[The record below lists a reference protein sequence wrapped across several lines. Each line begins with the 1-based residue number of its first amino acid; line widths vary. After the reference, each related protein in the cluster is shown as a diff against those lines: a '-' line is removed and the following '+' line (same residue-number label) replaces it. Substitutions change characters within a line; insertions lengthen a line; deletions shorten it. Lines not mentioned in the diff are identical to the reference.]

1 MSSVYE
7 EYMRNVLGY
16 EPIRYRDTYDAE
28 YNDYMNYSNFNIP
41 QQFETN
47 IETSRLE
54 SCYPDIYNLVYPM
67 VKKACSKNNRAL
79 SSDLVDELTNEIY
92 NAIEDDSLNE
102 NRTSEIKNRSIDV
115 KTSSKSIEN
124 KTNLIRQE
132 SSSKEDRQIRN
143 QGLQDL
149 IKILL
154 IRELINNSGFRPR
167 PPAPPRHQFR
177 HHLHQ
182 DREDHLVL
190 QWDQDLVDHHLI
202 EVCMNK
208 IMIYMNIN
216 LSRKLAW
223 LLAFLVLL
231 QKKCYNID
239 ILM

>member
-41 QQFETN
+41 Q
-47 IETSRLE
+47 
-54 SCYPDIYNLVYPM
+54 
-67 VKKACSKNNRAL
+67 L

-92 NAIEDDSLNE
+92 NAIGDDSLNE

-167 PPAPPRHQFR
+167 PPAPPRPPVPPPPPPRPGRPPRPPMGPGPGRPPFNR
-177 HHLHQ
+177 SMYEQ
-182 DREDHLVL
+182 DYD
-190 QWDQDLVDHHLI
+190 
-202 EVCMNK
+202 
-208 IMIYMNIN
+208 IYE
-216 LSRKLAW
+216 
-223 LLAFLVLL
+223 
-231 QKKCYNID
+231 Y
-239 ILM
+239 

>member
-1 MSSVYE
+1 
-7 EYMRNVLGY
+7 
-16 EPIRYRDTYDAE
+16 
-28 YNDYMNYSNFNIP
+28 
-41 QQFETN
+41 
-47 IETSRLE
+47 
-54 SCYPDIYNLVYPM
+54 M

-167 PPAPPRHQFR
+167 PPAPPRPPVPPPPPPRPGRPPRPPIGPGPGRPPFNR
-177 HHLHQ
+177 SMYEQ
-182 DREDHLVL
+182 DYD
-190 QWDQDLVDHHLI
+190 
-202 EVCMNK
+202 
-208 IMIYMNIN
+208 IYE
-216 LSRKLAW
+216 
-223 LLAFLVLL
+223 
-231 QKKCYNID
+231 Y
-239 ILM
+239 

>member
-28 YNDYMNYSNFNIP
+28 YNDYMNYSNFNMP
-41 QQFETN
+41 QQIESN
-47 IETSRLE
+47 LETSRLE

-67 VKKACSKNNRAL
+67 VKKACSQNNRAL

-102 NRTSEIKNRSIDV
+102 NRTNERQNKSIDM
-115 KTSSKSIEN
+115 KTGSKSIEN
-124 KTNLIRQE
+124 KTNLSRQE
-132 SSSKEDRQIRN
+132 TVLKEDRQIRN

-167 PPAPPRHQFR
+167 PPAPP
-177 HHLHQ
+177 
-182 DREDHLVL
+182 DTK
-190 QWDQDLVDHHLI
+190 LI
-202 EVCMNK
+202 GQINK
-208 IMIYMNIN
+208 
-216 LSRKLAW
+216 L
-223 LLAFLVLL
+223 
-231 QKKCYNID
+231 
-239 ILM
+239 

>member
-41 QQFETN
+41 QQLETN
-47 IETSRLE
+47 IETSRPE

-154 IRELINNSGFRPR
+154 I
-167 PPAPPRHQFR
+167 
-177 HHLHQ
+177 
-182 DREDHLVL
+182 
-190 QWDQDLVDHHLI
+190 
-202 EVCMNK
+202 
-208 IMIYMNIN
+208 MI
-216 LSRKLAW
+216 
-223 LLAFLVLL
+223 
-231 QKKCYNID
+231 
-239 ILM
+239 

>member
-154 IRELINNSGFRPR
+154 IRELLNRPR
-167 PPAPPRHQFR
+167 PFPPRPPVRPPMPPGPGPRPPRPPFGPGGR
-177 HHLHQ
+177 PPFP
-182 DREDHLVL
+182 REFE
-190 QWDQDLVDHHLI
+190 VD
-202 EVCMNK
+202 N
-208 IMIYMNIN
+208 YN
-216 LSRKLAW
+216 L
-223 LLAFLVLL
+223 
-231 QKKCYNID
+231 YE
-239 ILM
+239 M

>member
-124 KTNLIRQE
+124 
-132 SSSKEDRQIRN
+132 RQIRN

-167 PPAPPRHQFR
+167 PPAPSRPPVPPPHPPRPPRPPRPPIGPGPGRPPFNR
-177 HHLHQ
+177 SMYEQ
-182 DREDHLVL
+182 DYD
-190 QWDQDLVDHHLI
+190 
-202 EVCMNK
+202 
-208 IMIYMNIN
+208 IYE
-216 LSRKLAW
+216 
-223 LLAFLVLL
+223 
-231 QKKCYNID
+231 Y
-239 ILM
+239 

>member
-92 NAIEDDSLNE
+92 NVI
-102 NRTSEIKNRSIDV
+102 
-115 KTSSKSIEN
+115 
-124 KTNLIRQE
+124 
-132 SSSKEDRQIRN
+132 EDRQIRN

-167 PPAPPRHQFR
+167 PPAPPRPPVPPPPPPRPGRPPRPPMGPGPGRPPFNR
-177 HHLHQ
+177 SMYEQ
-182 DREDHLVL
+182 DYD
-190 QWDQDLVDHHLI
+190 
-202 EVCMNK
+202 
-208 IMIYMNIN
+208 IYE
-216 LSRKLAW
+216 
-223 LLAFLVLL
+223 
-231 QKKCYNID
+231 Y
-239 ILM
+239 

>member
-7 EYMRNVLGY
+7 EYMRNV
-16 EPIRYRDTYDAE
+16 
-28 YNDYMNYSNFNIP
+28 
-41 QQFETN
+41 
-47 IETSRLE
+47 
-54 SCYPDIYNLVYPM
+54 LVYPM

-167 PPAPPRHQFR
+167 PPAPPRPPVPPPPPPRPGRPPRPPMGPGPGRPPFNR
-177 HHLHQ
+177 SMYEQ
-182 DREDHLVL
+182 DYD
-190 QWDQDLVDHHLI
+190 
-202 EVCMNK
+202 
-208 IMIYMNIN
+208 IYE
-216 LSRKLAW
+216 
-223 LLAFLVLL
+223 
-231 QKKCYNID
+231 Y
-239 ILM
+239 

>member
-1 MSSVYE
+1 MKNTEITKDKQYREIVNNLNKDLLE
-7 EYMRNVLGY
+7 E
-16 EPIRYRDTYDAE
+16 E
-28 YNDYMNYSNFNIP
+28 NIP

-102 NRTSEIKNRSIDV
+102 NRSSEIKNRSIDV

-167 PPAPPRHQFR
+167 PPAPPRPPVPPPPPPRPGRPPRPPMGPGPGRPPFNR
-177 HHLHQ
+177 SMYEQ
-182 DREDHLVL
+182 DYD
-190 QWDQDLVDHHLI
+190 
-202 EVCMNK
+202 
-208 IMIYMNIN
+208 IYE
-216 LSRKLAW
+216 
-223 LLAFLVLL
+223 
-231 QKKCYNID
+231 Y
-239 ILM
+239 